1 MRSRPDAARARQD
14 SHQICL
20 VLDRSAQISGRLGGG
35 RQPGRAL
42 DHGLVE
48 TGPRGGLRREALMG
62 TAPTFVRPMPARAGP
77 VGRKRDLNRDRDRG
91 EVPTFRSIF
100 M

>member
-1 MRSRPDAARARQD
+1 
-14 SHQICL
+14 
-20 VLDRSAQISGRLGGG
+20 
-35 RQPGRAL
+35 
-42 DHGLVE
+42 
-48 TGPRGGLRREALMG
+48 
-62 TAPTFVRPMPARAGP
+62 MPARAGP